1 MPMYKIK
8 PLQGLQATAQQG
20 WYCMQAVQVLAF
32 IVLFQIHK
40 DPLRA
45 QTMGSSA
52 VSNGCAAVCALARVS
67 LLPNGPRIQ
76 GVGHTV

>member
-20 WYCMQAVQVLAF
+20 WCCMQAVQVLAF
-32 IVLFQIHK
+32 IVLFQIHM
-40 DPLRA
+40 DPLCA

-52 VSNGCAAVCALARVS
+52 NSNGWATVCALAGAS
-67 LLPNGPRIQ
+67 LLPTGPRIQ